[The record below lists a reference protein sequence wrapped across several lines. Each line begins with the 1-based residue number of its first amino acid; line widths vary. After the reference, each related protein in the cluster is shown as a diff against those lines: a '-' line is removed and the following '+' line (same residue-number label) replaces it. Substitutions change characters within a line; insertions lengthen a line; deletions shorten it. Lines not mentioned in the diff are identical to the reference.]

1 MAEEVT
7 SPNVSPET
15 PQSSGQSQPTNVPAS
30 AQPQQ
35 TQESKPVNLQEFEE
49 FRKYQSAKDREIRQL
64 RDQSQQQMAAMQ
76 AQLEA
81 LQTRDMPDEQRAHYE
96 VQKRD
101 RYIQQLQQ
109 EMQSMRAEQARVSAL
124 GEIRANAQQA
134 LHKLGYDG
142 PVPQEVLESADNP
155 DAAWRAALEFVAEN
169 GSKVQRQ
176 RAVEAA
182 EEQRANTVDIGRGR
196 VHSTSDDLKAEYR
209 EALENNDGAALY
221 AIRIRATREG
231 IEL

>member
-7 SPNVSPET
+7 SQNVSPET

-64 RDQSQQQMAAMQ
+64 RDQSQQQIAAMQ

-109 EMQSMRAEQARVSAL
+109 EMQAVRAEQARVAAL
-124 GEIRANAQQA
+124 SEISRETGAP
-134 LHKLGYDG
+134 LD
-142 PVPQEVLESADNP
+142 VLMDADNP
-155 DAAWRAALEFVAEN
+155 DDAWRKGFRWAKGNLTQAQ
-169 GSKVQRQ
+169 QRQ
-176 RAVEAA
+176 VAEAA
-182 EEQRANTVDIGRGR
+182 EEHRANTVDIGRGR